1 MDEIF
6 KLAGFCVCALI
17 LLDLLRQYSPGYA
30 VLGALACCMVLL
42 MWAAS
47 ALAPVLEF
55 VRRLAAG
62 QDLEA
67 LSCVGK
73 AVIVALLAQSVQD
86 LCAQSGQ
93 TALAGRVELIGKAA
107 VLLTA
112 LPLFS
117 KLTETLT
124 ELL

>member
-1 MDEIF
+1 MSEIL
-6 KLAGFCVCALI
+6 KLTAFCVCALV

-47 ALAPVLEF
+47 ALAPVLDF
-55 VRRLAAG
+55 VRTLTAG

-67 LSCVGK
+67 LACVGK
-73 AVIVALLAQSVQD
+73 AVVIALLAQSVQD
-86 LCAQSGQ
+86 LCTQSGQ
-93 TALAGRVELIGKAA
+93 TALAGRIELIGKAA

-117 KLTETLT
+117 KLTQTLT